1 VIVRRSLVAALA
13 LAAGLVGVALA
24 ALRAVPAASAPVMQI
39 GRAHAEFGPALEG
52 DRPVFVL
59 LMGSDARP
67 GTPVARGLG
76 DSIQVLG
83 INPAA
88 RRASL
93 VGIPRDAYVAMPGG
107 GMNKI
112 NGALHQGGPGAM
124 VEAVEGLTGIRFDY
138 YVLTGFE
145 GFRRLI
151 QDLGGLSMD
160 VPYAFEGHAGTGF
173 DEGASTLT
181 GAEALEFARTRKS
194 LTHGDF
200 DRSMNQ
206 GRLLTATFLGF
217 REAFADDP
225 TALFAWL
232 GAGLRNVET
241 DVPLDELIAFAF
253 TAGEIPP
260 KRVTNLVAVGSIG
273 TVGGISVVTLPDP
286 NPVFEDLREDG
297 FVLSK
302 DIPEDAQPAG

>member
-13 LAAGLVGVALA
+13 LVAGLTGVALA
-24 ALRAVPAASAPVMQI
+24 ALRATPAASAPVMQI
-39 GRAHAEFGPALEG
+39 GRAHAEFGPTLEG

-59 LMGSDARP
+59 LLGSDARP
-67 GTPVARGLG
+67 GTPVAEGLG

-107 GMNKI
+107 GMDKI
-112 NGALHQGGPGAM
+112 NAALQQGGPEDM
-124 VEAVEGLTGIRFDY
+124 VQAVEGLTGIRFDY
-138 YVLTGFE
+138 YVLTGFD

-151 QDLGGLSMD
+151 QDVGGLD
-160 VPYAFEGHAGTGF
+160 VELPYAFQGHEGNRF
-173 DEGASTLT
+173 EEGANELN
-181 GAEALEFARTRKS
+181 GAEALEFARTRKT

-206 GRLLTATFLGF
+206 GRLLTAAFLAF
-217 REAFADDP
+217 REAFAADP
-225 TALFAWL
+225 TTLFGWL

-273 TVGGISVVTLPDP
+273 TAGGVSVVNLPEP
-286 NPVFEDLREDG
+286 NPVFEDLSEDG

>member
-1 VIVRRSLVAALA
+1 VTVRRSLVGMLA
-13 LAAGLVGVALA
+13 VAAGLAGVALA
-24 ALRAVPAASAPVMQI
+24 ALRAAPVASAPVMQI

-59 LMGSDARP
+59 LLGSDARP
-67 GTPVARGLG
+67 GTPVAKGLG
-76 DSIQVLG
+76 DSIQILA
-83 INPAA
+83 INPDA
-88 RRASL
+88 RRASV

-107 GMNKI
+107 GMGKI
-112 NGALHQGGPGAM
+112 NAALQQGGPDAM

-151 QDLGGLSMD
+151 QGLGGLAIY

-173 DEGASTLT
+173 DEGASTLN

-206 GRLLTATFLGF
+206 GRLLTAAFLGF

-225 TALFAWL
+225 TTLFRWL

-273 TVGGISVVTLPDP
+273 TVGGVSVVTLPDP
-286 NPVFEDLREDG
+286 NPIFEDLREDG